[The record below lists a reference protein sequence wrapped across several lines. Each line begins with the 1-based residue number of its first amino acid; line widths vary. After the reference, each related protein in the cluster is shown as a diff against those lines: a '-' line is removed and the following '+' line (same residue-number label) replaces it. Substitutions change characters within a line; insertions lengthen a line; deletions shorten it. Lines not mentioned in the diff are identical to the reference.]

1 MPLYFARWYNAEKE
15 GGAIMSTEAWK
26 AENTVRYHFRL
37 SKNTGI
43 PGALQK
49 MTEKTGESDLAYI
62 RRVVTDALIR
72 DGFLQKNTPG
82 KK

>member
-1 MPLYFARWYNAEKE
+1 
-15 GGAIMSTEAWK
+15 MSSESWK

-49 MTEKTGESDLAYI
+49 MTETTGENELAYI
-62 RRVVTDALIR
+62 RRVVTESLIR
-72 DGFLQKNTPG
+72 DGYLSKPETG